1 ECPTKFF
8 AEEIT
13 YEKASSLSF
22 YFTRKRS
29 ERYESFMSANKQI
42 VMVACAEKCKSKS
55 SSSELNGSDKLPTD
69 NVVASIRTDTLWSKI
84 RTQNANV
91 PANDEAVSKTKSESR
106 LGVEGVNISESSLA
120 SALRHPQYVYR
131 VVLNR
136 FRGGKLVNG
145 GGVDDN
151 TPTES
156 YRAFPEMPPKKT
168 SSSKL
173 QTKKSTGE
181 AQKPPA
187 AQGKG
192 AASPTTAAQKP
203 DVKHKQYRN
212 VDQPDGELPYKSG
225 ERPFPLREWKKI
237 SEPKETSSVDGEG
250 FLNKLI
256 IEGIHGSYAENVQD
270 SSGERALSERESV
283 PKGSSSEFAACF
295 NVVVGQFLLHAGYEM
310 YANVTREECRCL
322 CAESWT
328 AKWSTRRCKSF
339 QYNAL
344 GECLLNKDNH
354 FGKFDLVYDL
364 SAEYHF
370 INCSQPWF
378 SARSMNNCPKQIH
391 KIVGEHSASEQFSHS
406 FKVSLPALPTFKAD
420 ERKRTIVN
428 DMLKSNEE
436 TRTTTEPPSTS
447 QMPEEIFLAPSV
459 AMPSHT
465 TTSSRLINETEV
477 SNDAP
482 ITTPIDVQ
490 PTTLE
495 AMPNKSKVTSFDAT
509 PAAPTSL
516 STFMEVALTT
526 SETLSMAEEIATT
539 EMTTV
544 LTTINSTKSLPDS
557 AEVSAGSIKNDVP
570 MKSTS
575 YTLSDEISLT
585 PTKAQ
590 SEGNVESTENGEKLH
605 STTTVL
611 TTSIEPIAKESMT
624 PSTPFTTDQPL
635 SEKNISEAGFKIPTL
650 EINER
655 ITTPTKSPAQISTA
669 NNPSEISTSTSVGT
683 TMTAM
688 KSVSATA
695 STLPENEGDYEEDD
709 ELTTGNYLITSSEN
723 GIISSTD
730 RSEIPQVKVSSPS
743 PESCF
748 EVIDGYVMKS
758 TAGALEND
766 VSLEECQ
773 CFCVTSRALAR
784 YSFQCASATYYHN
797 ERDCVLNLDNR
808 RQRPDLFHENFQKQF
823 NVSYIGMLCSSEYT
837 DNCFLELPNFV
848 LEGTALAVEDNTTI
862 EECKCYCIRAQIRY
876 GTECQ
881 SLQYYFDSKTCLI
894 NKENRKKGLLIAEY
908 TDNCFL
914 ELPNFVLEGT
924 ALAVEDNTTIE
935 ECKCYCIRA
944 QIRYGT
950 ECQSLQ
956 YYFDSKT
963 CLINKE
969 NRISN
974 LDRFNFAPAATMSH
988 SYFDFR
994 CATDRTILSVYV
1006 DEICSTVVDL
1016 KPKMKITK
1024 NDISFESRDQG
1035 NNGPENNEVFE
1046 DEMRL
1051 TPLKPRPNVTSAL
1064 IGTTS
1069 STEMTPVTQSHIPTT
1084 EKISA
1089 ELSNHIS
1096 ITATTTYSPWKFE
1109 EPDDGSYYEAEE
1121 TYDETDSIESITTT
1135 KKVSSSL
1142 TPVTNTSSI
1151 STISTQ
1157 QTSTTKRAS
1166 NITTTTQQA
1175 TTTSTYTP
1183 AGPCTYSAIYQ
1194 TSFKGNKLLKRIL
1207 VSSPA
1212 QCFSGCYHEGC
1223 RSANLIQFSGVLKYC
1238 ELYRDALIDYRTPN
1252 VLGFDSTSVY
1262 FDGIRCEGVKS

>member
-1 ECPTKFF
+1 M
-8 AEEIT
+8 AE
-13 YEKASSLSF
+13 F
-22 YFTRKRS
+22 
-29 ERYESFMSANKQI
+29 Q
-42 VMVACAEKCKSKS
+42 
-55 SSSELNGSDKLPTD
+55 LNGSDKLPTD

-370 INCSQPWF
+370 INCSQPCEILVDTV
-378 SARSMNNCPKQIH
+378 RPVNL
-391 KIVGEHSASEQFSHS
+391 QF
-406 FKVSLPALPTFKAD
+406 F
-420 ERKRTIVN
+420 N
-428 DMLKSNEE
+428 
-436 TRTTTEPPSTS
+436 
-447 QMPEEIFLAPSV
+447 
-459 AMPSHT
+459 
-465 TTSSRLINETEV
+465 
-477 SNDAP
+477 
-482 ITTPIDVQ
+482 
-490 PTTLE
+490 
-495 AMPNKSKVTSFDAT
+495 
-509 PAAPTSL
+509 
-516 STFMEVALTT
+516 
-526 SETLSMAEEIATT
+526 
-539 EMTTV
+539 
-544 LTTINSTKSLPDS
+544 
-557 AEVSAGSIKNDVP
+557 
-570 MKSTS
+570 
-575 YTLSDEISLT
+575 
-585 PTKAQ
+585 
-590 SEGNVESTENGEKLH
+590 
-605 STTTVL
+605 
-611 TTSIEPIAKESMT
+611 
-624 PSTPFTTDQPL
+624 
-635 SEKNISEAGFKIPTL
+635 
-650 EINER
+650 
-655 ITTPTKSPAQISTA
+655 
-669 NNPSEISTSTSVGT
+669 
-683 TMTAM
+683 
-688 KSVSATA
+688 ATA

-709 ELTTGNYLITSSEN
+709 ELTTGNYLTTSSEN

-730 RSEIPQVKVSSPS
+730 RSEIPQVEVSSPS

-773 CFCVTSRALAR
+773 CFCVTSRLNRNCLRALAR

-823 NVSYIGMLCSSEYT
+823 NVSYIGMLCSSGRSVWIPLYDSIERLSNEARENECRIRTSSTPLTTATSPTTKSISGKYT

-894 NKENRKKGLLIAEY
+894 NKENRLVSKHELLQ
-908 TDNCFL
+908 
-914 ELPNFVLEGT
+914 
-924 ALAVEDNTTIE
+924 
-935 ECKCYCIRA
+935 R
-944 QIRYGT
+944 
-950 ECQSLQ
+950 
-956 YYFDSKT
+956 
-963 CLINKE
+963 
-969 NRISN
+969 
-974 LDRFNFAPAATMSH
+974 
-988 SYFDFR
+988 
-994 CATDRTILSVYV
+994 
-1006 DEICSTVVDL
+1006 
-1016 KPKMKITK
+1016 
-1024 NDISFESRDQG
+1024 
-1035 NNGPENNEVFE
+1035 
-1046 DEMRL
+1046 DEMIVFFFVEHYG
-1051 TPLKPRPNVTSAL
+1051 KQYGV
-1064 IGTTS
+1064 
-1069 STEMTPVTQSHIPTT
+1069 
-1084 EKISA
+1084 
-1089 ELSNHIS
+1089 S
-1096 ITATTTYSPWKFE
+1096 I
-1109 EPDDGSYYEAEE
+1109 
-1121 TYDETDSIESITTT
+1121 
-1135 KKVSSSL
+1135 
-1142 TPVTNTSSI
+1142 
-1151 STISTQ
+1151 
-1157 QTSTTKRAS
+1157 
-1166 NITTTTQQA
+1166 
-1175 TTTSTYTP
+1175 
-1183 AGPCTYSAIYQ
+1183 
-1194 TSFKGNKLLKRIL
+1194 
-1207 VSSPA
+1207 
-1212 QCFSGCYHEGC
+1212 
-1223 RSANLIQFSGVLKYC
+1223 
-1238 ELYRDALIDYRTPN
+1238 
-1252 VLGFDSTSVY
+1252 
-1262 FDGIRCEGVKS
+1262 